1 MPKNRARPR
10 PKRRLAPPDRQRRTR
25 RIAQGGPREPVPPTA
40 TGFRGRVERASYPL
54 LVRLS
59 TAPRWLPAAIMAGL
73 VIGGMAAPTVVGAVL
88 LVLAALFVLWLTYL
102 SWPVVPTSG
111 RFLRGLLLGL
121 LVGGVLLRLAELGS

>member
-10 PKRRLAPPDRQRRTR
+10 QRRRPAPPDPQRRTR
-25 RIAQGGPREPVPPTA
+25 RIAQGGPREPVRSSA
-40 TGFRGRVERASYPL
+40 TGLRGRVERVSYPL

-59 TAPRWLPAAIMAGL
+59 TGPRWLPAAIMAGL
-73 VIGGMAAPTVVGAVL
+73 VIGGMAAPAVVGAVL

-111 RFLRGLLLGL
+111 RFLCGILLGL
-121 LVGGVLLRLAELGS
+121 LVGGVVVRLTEG